1 MNQDLLDLDSA
12 EFALRESFFLIERTQ
27 NFIALY
33 YGSVG
38 GWELNANRS
47 FRFVRTLALFC
58 ATFTN

>member
-1 MNQDLLDLDSA
+1 MVILNNFIACTFLKRFLYFNGIMNQDLLDLDSA

-38 GWELNANRS
+38 G
-47 FRFVRTLALFC
+47 
-58 ATFTN
+58 